1 MNIRL
6 DHITK
11 YYYDQGKST
20 KGIENISLSFNTE
33 SSFIVI
39 TGESGSGKTTL
50 IRILTGLDD
59 FDEGEIYFD
68 DVPLSGM
75 NEEER
80 EKLYRE
86 NISFVFQDYNLVES
100 LSAKENIVL
109 ALLKQGLERIK
120 AEKRA
125 AEVLEKVGLHRLINV
140 PSSKLSG
147 GERQRV
153 AIARSL
159 ALNTKVIIFDEPT
172 GNLDPETSRLILSL
186 IREIRK
192 NRLIVYVTHEYNY
205 VADLVTRH
213 IILSD
218 GQVISDQEVRPA
230 LEASDTSEGNKSSGK
245 MKFSSLCYASR
256 RFSFRR
262 KGRFLATFLTLALAT
277 FSMLGVSYSLT
288 KALIRSSAV
297 ERSSQR
303 DEILTSRLG
312 NEVLVKTKDTAK
324 NTPLLQ
330 SEDASDYYLDYGD
343 LLNTVSFFYLVD
355 DKGERTSNNF
365 AYSPFVPNKTK
376 LYKTYHQT
384 AFPGSDL
391 VDLYLPAGSHTNPDY
406 STPLKY
412 LIENDEWASHSSYFS
427 FFSPEKS
434 TDWDKAVLTL
444 NIPKVTI
451 GKVYY
456 CYTSDLSFQ
465 RNLFFSGSLSFTEK
479 LRQSIV
485 SDLAHSVS
493 NKVDG
498 WHGRAYAVS
507 SSGSLTIL
515 HGTEVY
521 RAYPFLPG
529 SYSALLSLPKRLEGK
544 PLSSLTLDVYGISIP
559 LNQVVDPSDVVY
571 DGGGENR
578 FSINRPLV
586 HQALIRTKGLT
597 RIYAKQVKEA
607 ESLASRLAGNKNL
620 SAAYFGLP
628 ESQNRS
634 RRIVNLKNVS
644 IWVRILIMLG
654 MILYLAVTLI
664 VMVVLRGILSKF
676 YYRKD
681 YDQMVLGWIGYSFG
695 DMMKINAI
703 SFLSQSALLSS
714 VIYVLMILL
723 VDDLQWTF
731 TSFPFIILLSFVLNL
746 LFSFFLSLPSRKTR
760 RNII

>member
-20 KGIENISLSFNTE
+20 KGIENVSLSFNTD

-39 TGESGSGKTTL
+39 TGESGSGKSTL

-125 AEVLEKVGLHRLINV
+125 TEVLDKVGLHRLINV

-159 ALNTKVIIFDEPT
+159 ALNTRVIIFDEPT
-172 GNLDPETSRLILSL
+172 GNLDPETSRMILSL
-186 IREIRK
+186 IKEIHK

-205 VADLVTRH
+205 VSDLVTRH

-230 LEASDTSEGNKSSGK
+230 LEATDTPDESKPSGK
-245 MKFSSLCYASR
+245 MKFPSLCYASR

-288 KALIRSSAV
+288 KSLISSSAV
-297 ERSSQR
+297 ERSPQR

-312 NEVLVKTKDTAK
+312 NEVLVKTKNTVN
-324 NTPLLQ
+324 NTPLIKG
-330 SEDASDYYLDYGD
+330 EDASEYYLDYGD
-343 LLNTVSFFYLVD
+343 LFNIVSFFRLVD
-355 DKGERTSNNF
+355 EKGELASNNF
-365 AYSPFVPNKTK
+365 SYAPFVPNKTK

-391 VDLYLPAGSHTNPDY
+391 VDLYLPTEAHSNPDY

-412 LIENDEWASHSSYFS
+412 LLENDGWTSHSSYFS
-427 FFSPEKS
+427 FFSPDKS
-434 TDWDKAVLTL
+434 MNWETTSLTL
-444 NIPKVTI
+444 AIPKVTI

-456 CYTSDLSFQ
+456 CYSSSLSFQ
-465 RNLFFSGSLSFTEK
+465 GNLFFSGSLSFTEK
-479 LRQSIV
+479 LHQSIV
-485 SDLAHSVS
+485 SDLAHSV
-493 NKVDG
+493 NHKEDG
-498 WHGRAYAVS
+498 WHGQTYAFPS
-507 SSGSLTIL
+507 SESLTIL
-515 HGTEVY
+515 DGAEVY
-521 RAYPFLPG
+521 RSNPFIPN

-571 DGGGENR
+571 DGDGKTR

-607 ESLASRLAGNKNL
+607 EKLASRLAGNENFF
-620 SAAYFGLP
+620 AAYFGLP
-628 ESQNRS
+628 ESQNRY

-644 IWVRILIMLG
+644 IGVRILIMLG
-654 MILYLAVTLI
+654 MVFYLAVTLI

-681 YDQMVLGWIGYSFG
+681 YDQMVLGWIGYSFS

-723 VDDLQWTF
+723 IDDIRWTF
-731 TSFPFIILLSFVLNL
+731 SSFPFIILLSFVLNL